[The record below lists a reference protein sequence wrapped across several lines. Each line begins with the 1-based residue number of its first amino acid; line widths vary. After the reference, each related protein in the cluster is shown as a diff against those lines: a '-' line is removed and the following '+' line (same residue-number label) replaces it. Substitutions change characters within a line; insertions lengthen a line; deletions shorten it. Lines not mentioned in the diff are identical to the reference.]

1 LKEEESLFFEV
12 HYKTKTFV
20 AFDCNDR
27 VNKWLWPFRNP
38 ATTFEVI
45 EVKQTGSNCL
55 CCFGLKRSGKKV
67 EDGETKDANM

>member
-1 LKEEESLFFEV
+1 MYITRPRLM
-12 HYKTKTFV
+12 FV
-20 AFDCNDR
+20 AFDCDDR
-27 VNKWLWPFRNP
+27 VNIWTWPFRNP